1 MDLMTMIGIAAGF
14 LLIINGIG
22 IGSVSNFIDI
32 SSFLIVAGG
41 TLAASVAS
49 YSPGILCD
57 IPGHMRVLFRGNRYD
72 IVELVDQMVD
82 LAILARKDG
91 LLALEAKAEE
101 IKEPFFKQNLLMAVD
116 AQEPEKIRCV
126 LEKELKDMMN
136 RHDRAAGFY
145 EKAATYAPAFGM
157 IGTLI
162 GLINMLKGMDP
173 DMGGTF
179 SMGRDMSL
187 ALITTFYGS
196 VLANLI
202 FHPIAQKLRVR
213 QRQEVFYCSAVIEGV
228 IGIQRGEHPK
238 FLREHLLAALK
249 KSLQDKALSRL
260 EDKDAYRGD
269 ESLLGRKRYVLK
281 KSDFE
286 QERL

>member
-49 YSPGILCD
+49 YSSSILRD
-57 IPGHMRVLFRGNRYD
+57 IPGHIRVLFRGNRYD
-72 IVELVDQMVD
+72 IVELVDQLVD

-91 LLALEAKAEE
+91 LLALESKAEE
-101 IKEPFFKQNLLMAVD
+101 IKEPFFKQSLLMAVD

-126 LEKELKDMMN
+126 LEKELEDM
-136 RHDRAAGFY
+136 
-145 EKAATYAPAFGM
+145 
-157 IGTLI
+157 
-162 GLINMLKGMDP
+162 
-173 DMGGTF
+173 
-179 SMGRDMSL
+179 

-213 QRQEVFYCSAVIEGV
+213 HRQEAFYCSAVIEGV

-260 EDKDAYRGD
+260 EEKDAYRGD